1 MNSFAEQIKQAVT
14 MRQVCEMYG
23 LEVNRAGFCKCPFH
37 NERTASMKVYDG
49 NRGYFCFG
57 CHRSGDV
64 IGFVKDYFS
73 LTFKDALV
81 KLNTDFNLHF
91 QLDEKP
97 SKEAV
102 EAANNRKRSQ
112 IATKTAHK
120 RLVERY
126 NAALDK
132 FTELDKKRVVG
143 ELNAKQG
150 IITDDFAEALREIET
165 AKYELDEAE
174 TRLWE
179 YENRSANNS

>member
-1 MNSFAEQIKQAVT
+1 MMNNYAEQIKQSVT

-23 LEVNRAGFCKCPFH
+23 VEVNRAGFCKCPFH

-57 CHRSGDV
+57 CKKSGDV
-64 IGFVKDYFS
+64 IDFVKDYFL

-81 KLNTDFNLHF
+81 KINTDFNLRF
-91 QLDEKP
+91 QLDKKP

-102 EAANNRKRSQ
+102 QAANNRKRSQ
-112 IATKTAHK
+112 IAVKTAHK

-126 NAALDK
+126 NTALDR

-143 ELNAKQG
+143 EANAKQG
-150 IITDDFAEALREIET
+150 IITDDFAESLREIET
-165 AKYELDEAE
+165 AKYELQEAE
-174 TRLWE
+174 ARLWE
-179 YENRSANNS
+179 YEQKHRT